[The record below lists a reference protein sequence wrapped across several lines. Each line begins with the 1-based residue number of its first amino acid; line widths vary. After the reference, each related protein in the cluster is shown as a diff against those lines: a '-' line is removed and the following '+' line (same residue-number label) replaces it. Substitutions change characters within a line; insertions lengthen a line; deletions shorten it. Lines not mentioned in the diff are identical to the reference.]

1 MIPSIWAYRSLSL
14 IGDYDNLPTPFG
26 EEPIIEVPFYWM
38 DKYPDRG
45 GGDLT
50 RHMAHFY
57 RAVGKMRHVR
67 TFAILLN
74 GDFSGDIG
82 QTKALLDR
90 H

>member
-1 MIPSIWAYRSLSL
+1 MKSHSTGWTSIL
-14 IGDYDNLPTPFG
+14 T
-26 EEPIIEVPFYWM
+26 E
-38 DKYPDRG
+38 